1 MTTARE
7 IIDDSLYA
15 LNKLSVGETADSST
29 LAICLRILNN
39 IVDEMCGGRALLF
52 REAII
57 ASTSA
62 ISTAASVM
70 TAWSG
75 LSAHDPILGM
85 SWSTDSTGDQTP
97 MDEITMQQY
106 HELRDKAATG
116 EPDYWAHDGTSVFVY
131 PVPVAKYLHVR
142 VKLNI
147 TAFADTT
154 TDYSM
159 PKGYRSGLAA
169 MLARDLAPI
178 MGGATPAI
186 QSAASAAR
194 MRLLAQNVN
203 PAIVD
208 ATARRSGY
216 DIERGW

>member
-39 IVDEMCGGRALLF
+39 VVDEMCGSRSLLF

-75 LSAHDPILGM
+75 LAAHDPILGM

-97 MDEITMQQY
+97 MDEITMKQY
-106 HELRDKAATG
+106 HELVDKAETG
-116 EPDYWAHDGTSVFVY
+116 EPRLWAHDGTSVFVY
-131 PVPVAKYLHVR
+131 PVPVSKYLHVR

-147 TAFADTT
+147 TTFADTT

-159 PKGYRSGLAA
+159 PKGYRSGFADILA
-169 MLARDLAPI
+169 LKLAPI
-178 MGGATPAI
+178 MGGGTPQI
-186 QSAASAAR
+186 QMAANGAR
-194 MRLLAQNVN
+194 LRLLAQNVN

-208 ATARRSGY
+208 ATNSARRETILHG
-216 DIERGW
+216 